1 MRPRRILGAIVG
13 TLQSATGVLAVIFAY
28 MLYIDLFGVQSW
40 LNIAAEF
47 LPLHML
53 TLTLFGFFSVMNGLF
68 LLTEE
73 D

>member
-40 LNIAAEF
+40 LNITAEF